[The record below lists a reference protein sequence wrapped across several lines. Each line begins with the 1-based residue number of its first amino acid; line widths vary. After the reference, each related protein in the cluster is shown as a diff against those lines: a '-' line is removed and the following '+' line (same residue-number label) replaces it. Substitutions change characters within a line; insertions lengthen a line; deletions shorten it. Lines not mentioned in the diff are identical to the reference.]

1 MRLTI
6 ELIANSAQSINP
18 TKDRMISIR
27 GCKISVIENL
37 GATQDHYDCIDL
49 SDNDI
54 IKLANLPPFR
64 RLKTLILCNNRISR
78 IAPDLAEN
86 LPYLNSLVLTNNKL
100 ERLIDLD
107 PILKCKFLTH
117 LSLSD
122 NPVTFDSPVLM
133 GLNILQLN
141 VLTSHYRAYL
151 IYHLPNLRIL
161 DFKRIRDSERAQ
173 CKATFSGNKMAELKS
188 QMAPSYPP
196 ATVVEDISTANASK
210 KIRKGI
216 AETSE
221 DIEKIKVAIA
231 QATTIE
237 EVNRLEKL
245 LNSQTSSERIFG
257 ENLSALDR
265 ENLEDQEDVDME
277 E

>member
-1 MRLTI
+1 
-6 ELIANSAQSINP
+6 
-18 TKDRMISIR
+18 MISIR
-27 GCKISVIENL
+27 GYKISVIENV

-54 IKLANLPPFR
+54 IKLANFPPLR

-78 IAPDLAEN
+78 ITPDLAEN
-86 LPYLNSLVLTNNKL
+86 LPHLNSLVLTNNKL

-107 PILKCKFLTH
+107 PLLKCKSLTR
-117 LSLSD
+117 LSLPD
-122 NPVTFDSPVLM
+122 NPVTS
-133 GLNILQLN
+133 I
-141 VLTSHYRAYL
+141 SHYRAYL

-161 DFKRIRDSERAQ
+161 DFKRICDAERAQ
-173 CKATFSGNKMAELKS
+173 CKATFSGNKMAEFKA
-188 QMAPSYPP
+188 QMTPSYPP
-196 ATVVEDISTANASK
+196 TALTEDISAPEESK
-210 KIRKGI
+210 KTSQSYT
-216 AETSE
+216 ETSE

-245 LNSQTSSERIFG
+245 LNSQMSSQKILG
-257 ENLSALDR
+257 EPFSAHDR
-265 ENLEDQEDVDME
+265 EKIEDQEDVDME